1 MDTAGRL
8 QRKGGNLPARSS
20 GCRSFMVSAPAPVRS
35 ICCIGAGYVGGPT
48 MAVIADRCPEIQVTV
63 VDLNEQRI
71 AAWND
76 GDLARLPV
84 YEPGLD
90 AVVGRARGRNLHF
103 STEVDAAIA
112 AADMVFLA
120 VNTPTKTRGLGAG
133 QASDLRWIEASARQ
147 VATAARG
154 HTIVVE
160 KSTLPVR
167 TAETVTAILGAA
179 QADGG
184 GKTFS
189 VLSNPE
195 FLAEGTAI
203 ADLES
208 PDRVLI
214 GGEDAGAIEALAGVY
229 GQWVPDDRIL
239 RTNVWSSELSKLTA
253 NAFLAQRISSI
264 NAIAAL
270 CEATGAN
277 VREVAR
283 AIGTDS
289 RIGPKFLQAGPGFG
303 GSCFQKDILNL
314 VYLCRHYGLEEPA
327 AYWEQVVTLNAWQQ
341 QRIARLAV
349 RNLFGTVTGKRLAVL
364 GFAFKADTNDTREA
378 PAIRICR
385 DLIEEGATLAIVDPK
400 VEAEQIARDLGCPP
414 GGVASLSGEG
424 GWVPAASPEEAAR
437 GADAVLI
444 LTEWGAYRQLDWPA
458 IAEVMRH
465 PAWLFD
471 GRAVADAAAARA
483 AGLNVWRVGEG

>member
-1 MDTAGRL
+1 
-8 QRKGGNLPARSS
+8 
-20 GCRSFMVSAPAPVRS
+20 MVPVPAPVRS

-48 MAVIADRCPEIQVTV
+48 MAVIADRCPWIQVTV

-76 GDLARLPV
+76 ADLSRLPV

-90 AVVGRARGRNLHF
+90 AVVGRSRGRNLHF

-147 VATAARG
+147 VATAAQG

-179 QADGG
+179 QADSR

-229 GQWVPDDRIL
+229 GEWVPQERIL

-400 VEAEQIARDLGCPP
+400 VEAEQIARDLGCSP

-444 LTEWGAYRQLDWPA
+444 LTEWGAYRELDWPA